1 MSARTARRVAGCVA
15 AGSLALM
22 VGGLILAY
30 VDRLLVPA
38 SVTDWDFSDVFG
50 DVVNMAIPVMGFVLA
65 SRRPG
70 NRIGW
75 LALAAGLTLGLRSFA
90 DQYEQHALVAAPGS
104 LPAGPLAF
112 WVSEWIWLISLAL
125 VAFLFLLFPTGRL
138 RSRRWRPAAWFVGA
152 VFALSTA
159 AVMAGAAREWAHPS
173 ASLGQ
178 LVSPP
183 VLAAMVVCLLA
194 ALVVSGSAIV
204 VRFARSAGEERLQ
217 LKWFAAAAVLVVVT
231 FIALILTNSDSAAA
245 AILNNLAL
253 LCLDA
258 AIAVAVLKY
267 RLYEI
272 DRIISRTLAY
282 TIVTGLLVGLYA
294 GLVLLAT
301 VLSFSSPVAV
311 AASTLVAA
319 ALFSPLRRRVQRVVD
334 RRFNRARYDADEMV
348 AAFAVRLKDAVDPDA
363 VQADLASV
371 VQRALEPAH
380 VSMWVNNG
388 GQDPGSGLSSSLSQM
403 PVSFRAS
410 LAGHGSIRQRSS
422 LGGTPVGSVDS
433 GGASQKA
440 LVKNQPR
447 AKVGK
452 SVL

>member
-1 MSARTARRVAGCVA
+1 MRAGTVRWVAGCAA

-22 VGGLILAY
+22 AGGLILAY
-30 VDRLLVPA
+30 VDRHLVPA
-38 SVTDWDFSDVFG
+38 NVTNWDFSDVFG
-50 DVVNMAIPVMGFVLA
+50 DVVNMAIPVGGFVLA

-75 LALAAGLTLGLRSFA
+75 LALAAALTLGLRSFA
-90 DQYEQHALVAAPGS
+90 DQYEQRALVAAPGS
-104 LPAGPLAF
+104 LPSGLWAL
-112 WVSEWIWLISLAL
+112 WVSTWIWLIALAM

-159 AVMAGAAREWAHPS
+159 AVMAGATREWANPS
-173 ASLGQ
+173 ASFSQ

-183 VLAAMVVCLLA
+183 VLAAIVICFPA

-204 VRFARSAGEERLQ
+204 VRYARSAGEERLQ
-217 LKWFAAAAVLVVVT
+217 LKWFAAAAVLVVAT
-231 FIALILTNSDSAAA
+231 FIALILTNSNSVAA

-253 LCLDA
+253 LCLNA
-258 AIAVAVLKY
+258 AISIAVLKY

-301 VLSFSSPVAV
+301 GVLSFSSPVAV

-334 RRFNRARYDADEMV
+334 RRFDRARYDADQMV
-348 AAFAVRLKDAVDPDA
+348 TAFAVRLKDTVDPDA
-363 VQADLASV
+363 VQADLATV

-380 VSMWVNNG
+380 VSLWMNNG
-388 GQDPGSGLSSSLSQM
+388 
-403 PVSFRAS
+403 R
-410 LAGHGSIRQRSS
+410 
-422 LGGTPVGSVDS
+422 
-433 GGASQKA
+433 
-440 LVKNQPR
+440 
-447 AKVGK
+447 
-452 SVL
+452 

>member
-1 MSARTARRVAGCVA
+1 
-15 AGSLALM
+15 M

-30 VDRLLVPA
+30 VDRHLVPA
-38 SVTDWDFSDVFG
+38 SITNWDVSDVLG
-50 DVVNMAIPVMGFVLA
+50 DVVNMAIPVGGFVLV
-65 SRRPG
+65 SRRPQ

-104 LPAGPLAF
+104 WPAGAAAL
-112 WVSEWIWLISLAL
+112 WVSTWIWLIALAL
-125 VAFLFLLFPTGRL
+125 VAFLFLLFPTGEL
-138 RSRRWRPAAWFVGA
+138 RSRRWRPAAWFVAA

-159 AVMAGAAREWAHPS
+159 AVMAGAARKWARPS
-173 ASLGQ
+173 ASIGQ
-178 LVSPP
+178 MLSPP

-217 LKWFAAAAVLVVVT
+217 LKWFAAAAVLVVAT
-231 FIALILTNSDSAAA
+231 FVALILTNSNSAAA
-245 AILNNLAL
+245 IILNNLAL
-253 LCLDA
+253 LCLNV

-301 VLSFSSPVAV
+301 RVLSFSSPVAV
-311 AASTLVAA
+311 AASTLAAA

-334 RRFNRARYDADEMV
+334 RKFNRARYDAEEMV
-348 AAFAVRLKDAVDPDA
+348 AAFAVRLKDAVDLDA

-380 VSMWVNNG
+380 VSMWLAAKR
-388 GQDPGSGLSSSLSQM
+388 DPR
-403 PVSFRAS
+403 P
-410 LAGHGSIRQRSS
+410 
-422 LGGTPVGSVDS
+422 P
-433 GGASQKA
+433 
-440 LVKNQPR
+440 
-447 AKVGK
+447 
-452 SVL
+452 

>member
-1 MSARTARRVAGCVA
+1 MRARTAGWVAGCVA

-22 VGGLILAY
+22 AGGLILAY
-30 VDRLLVPA
+30 VDRHLVPA
-38 SVTDWDFSDVFG
+38 NVTYWDFSDVFG
-50 DVVNMAIPVMGFVLA
+50 DVVSMANPVGGFVLV

-90 DQYEQHALVAAPGS
+90 DQYEQRALVAAPGS
-104 LPAGPLAF
+104 WPAGPAAL

-125 VAFLFLLFPTGRL
+125 AAFLFLLFPTGRL

-173 ASLGQ
+173 ASFGQ

-183 VLAAMVVCLLA
+183 TLAAMVIGFLA

-204 VRFARSAGEERLQ
+204 VRFARSTGEERLQ

-231 FIALILTNSDSAAA
+231 FIALILTNSNSVAAV
-245 AILNNLAL
+245 ILNNLAL
-253 LCLDA
+253 LSLDV
-258 AIAVAVLKY
+258 AIAIAVLKY

-301 VLSFSSPVAV
+301 EVLSFSSSVAV
-311 AASTLVAA
+311 AASTLAAA
-319 ALFSPLRRRVQRVVD
+319 ALFSPLRRRVQRAVD
-334 RRFNRARYDADEMV
+334 RRFNRARYDAHEMV
-348 AAFAVRLKDAVDPDA
+348 AAFAVRLKDTVDPDD
-363 VQADLASV
+363 VQADLANV

-380 VSMWVNNG
+380 VSLWKNNG
-388 GQDPGSGLSSSLSQM
+388 G
-403 PVSFRAS
+403 
-410 LAGHGSIRQRSS
+410 
-422 LGGTPVGSVDS
+422 
-433 GGASQKA
+433 
-440 LVKNQPR
+440 
-447 AKVGK
+447 
-452 SVL
+452 

>member
-1 MSARTARRVAGCVA
+1 MRAGTVRWVAGCAA

-22 VGGLILAY
+22 AGGLILAY
-30 VDRLLVPA
+30 VDRHLVPA
-38 SVTDWDFSDVFG
+38 SVTYWDFSDVFG
-50 DVVNMAIPVMGFVLA
+50 DVVNMAIPVGGFVLA

-90 DQYEQHALVAAPGS
+90 DQYEQRALVAARGS
-104 LPAGPLAF
+104 WPAGPVAL
-112 WVSEWIWLISLAL
+112 WMSEWIWLVCLAL
-125 VAFLFLLFPTGRL
+125 AAFLFLLFPTGRL

-173 ASLGQ
+173 ASFAQ
-178 LVSPP
+178 LVGPP
-183 VLAAMVVCLLA
+183 TLAAMVICFLA
-194 ALVVSGSAIV
+194 ALVVSGSAVV
-204 VRFARSAGEERLQ
+204 VRFARSTGDERLQ
-217 LKWFAAAAVLVVVT
+217 LKWFAAAAVLVVAT
-231 FIALILTNSDSAAA
+231 FIALILTNSNSAAA

-253 LCLDA
+253 LSLNA
-258 AIAVAVLKY
+258 AITIAVLKY

-301 VLSFSSPVAV
+301 EVLSFSSPVAV

-334 RRFNRARYDADEMV
+334 RRFNRAHYDTHEMV
-348 AAFAVRLKDAVDPDA
+348 AAFAVRLKDTVDPDA
-363 VQADLASV
+363 VQADLANV

-380 VSMWVNNG
+380 VSMWMNNG
-388 GQDPGSGLSSSLSQM
+388 G
-403 PVSFRAS
+403 
-410 LAGHGSIRQRSS
+410 
-422 LGGTPVGSVDS
+422 
-433 GGASQKA
+433 
-440 LVKNQPR
+440 
-447 AKVGK
+447 
-452 SVL
+452 